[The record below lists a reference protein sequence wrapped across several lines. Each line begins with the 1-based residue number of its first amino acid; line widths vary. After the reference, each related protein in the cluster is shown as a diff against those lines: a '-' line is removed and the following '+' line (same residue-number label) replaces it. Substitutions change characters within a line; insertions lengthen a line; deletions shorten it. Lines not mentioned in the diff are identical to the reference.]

1 MSEKLCRMYHRE
13 RHKDELGVQGD
24 EWEVEREASCKEVTA
39 ENILELVKDI
49 NPWTQKNLQFSSSIN
64 KKKLTP
70 THCTVKLQK
79 IKENLKSQ
87 PEGKL

>member
-1 MSEKLCRMYHRE
+1 MQNVSQRETQKMNLEFKEMSEKL
-13 RHKDELGVQGD
+13 K
-24 EWEVEREASCKEVTA
+24 ASCREVTA

-70 THCTVKLQK
+70 THCTGKLQK
-79 IKENLKSQ
+79 IKENLRASQ
-87 PEGKL
+87 RGRL